1 MTQQTRQWL
10 IGAAV
15 GIAVGVALGVAV
27 GWGLWPVTYTNTSP
41 AALRADYR
49 DQYILMIAAA
59 YEVEGDQQRA
69 YDRLA
74 LLDPEEPAAPV
85 IDLAERL
92 IEQGGRERDIVRL
105 ARLARTLDATAPG
118 LMRYRES

>member
-1 MTQQTRQWL
+1 MSQQTRQWL

-15 GIAVGVALGVAV
+15 GIAVGIALGVGI

-49 DQYILMIAAA
+49 DEYVLMIATA
-59 YEVEGDQQRA
+59 YEVDGDRQA
-69 YDRLA
+69 AHDRLA
-74 LLDPEEPAAPV
+74 LLDSAEPAAPV
-85 IDLAERL
+85 VDLAERL

-105 ARLARTLDATAPG
+105 AELARALDTTAPR
-118 LMRYRES
+118 LMRYWES